1 MSDPKDAV
9 VAPAPVPRRT
19 SMRGADTP
27 LQYQAEKKSYMHYN
41 VLAGVLVSLGVVF
54 MFFPGSMSEAD
65 QTDHESQKVHMI
77 VSEAVLIILT
87 GLVCCSLFFEG
98 VQEFLEEHLNETFLP
113 VLNALNTEL
122 MGMGFLAVIFYFVLK
137 FKALVWVG
145 KQTICLSD
153 PRYMDNGVP
162 VTAFHC
168 DVKLI
173 HMFED
178 IHMSLFLVL
187 CLFFLRSVLLLYQVN
202 IISASWDKME
212 EKVNDPK
219 IGEDGVVKE
228 YREVW
233 SKKTSSP
240 REKKVAQETVEF
252 MLFRKRFMEAGNASG
267 EDSDL
272 DADFSFS
279 EYLSICCSHIATE
292 VVEIPPIEW
301 MALEI
306 FFFFIWL
313 ALQMP
318 PYLRLRFMFAYVCLG
333 MILLMQ
339 LAGKVE
345 WVLQMLVPP
354 YPKAGKGDKKVLPD
368 DKESKLTRP
377 KYLDYTGGPANC
389 KNKQDALFWFG
400 NPELTLHILR
410 FMILAMLI
418 FLVILITAIPFAW
431 KMGAEHFVVV
441 MIPVPIVLLALIMVP
456 HELMKDFSI
465 CVSVEL
471 LKNPKVIAK
480 VCRIMRLKKSLRAIK
495 LLRSLQSQSV
505 VNHAAE
511 SEVIVVDTAALSPED
526 QKKYFELQS
535 VFEIFDMDKSGNV
548 DLHELGGLMQALGIS
563 LEEDEKK
570 NMMKEFDKD
579 NSGSISFDEFWTYM
593 KRRGEDVDAGELV
606 KDVFKMMDQDGSGS
620 VTTTE
625 FIDVMEKLGTNLTKR
640 EIQDLVKEIDSGGDN
655 EISLE
660 EFAAVLEKY
669 K

>member
-9 VAPAPVPRRT
+9 VAPAPATRKT

-27 LQYQAEKKSYMHYN
+27 LQYQAEMKSYMHYN

-292 VVEIPPIEW
+292 VVEIPPVEW

-505 VNHAAE
+505 VNHATE

>member
-9 VAPAPVPRRT
+9 VAPAPAPRKT

-292 VVEIPPIEW
+292 VVEIPPVEW

>member
-9 VAPAPVPRRT
+9 VAPAPAPRRT
-19 SMRGADTP
+19 SMPGADTP

-292 VVEIPPIEW
+292 VVEIPPVEW

-505 VNHAAE
+505 VNHATE

>member
-1 MSDPKDAV
+1 
-9 VAPAPVPRRT
+9 
-19 SMRGADTP
+19 
-27 LQYQAEKKSYMHYN
+27 MHYN

-153 PRYMDNGVP
+153 PRYMNNGVP

-292 VVEIPPIEW
+292 VVEIPPVEW

-354 YPKAGKGDKKVLPD
+354 YPKAGKGGKKVLPD
-368 DKESKLTRP
+368 DKESKLARP